1 MILQMKNKTGLGC
14 EINSAKC
21 INLPVSANQMH
32 NSWIHRKWK
41 RKMKK
46 KKKKKMKKLSI
57 YEQWS
62 SKGEVEGNGIL
73 GQR

>member
-1 MILQMKNKTGLGC
+1 MRLLMILQTKNKAGLGC

-32 NSWIHRKWK
+32 NSWIHRKWE

-46 KKKKKMKKLSI
+46 EEEEEENEEAKHLWAMK
-57 YEQWS
+57 
-62 SKGEVEGNGIL
+62 
-73 GQR
+73 